1 MFSVVRNKLSKY
13 WSVVSISWINGFAYP
28 LSFWMW
34 RLRQVMSMV
43 IAISL
48 WESIFIT
55 TQHVFGY
62 QQAQMLTYIFIS
74 NIAGYIVLS
83 SRTIEVSNI
92 ITSGDLSLYLIK
104 PLHFFAYWFSRDLA
118 DKTQNAIFSFFE
130 LTILFLIYHPT
141 LNMPMHPTTI
151 LLTIAAVFGGLTL
164 YFFINMLF
172 GFLAFWAP
180 DVWAPRFLFFVIM
193 FFVSGSTFPL
203 DIYPPIVVKIL
214 SFTPFPYL
222 IFFPA
227 KLWLEQVSSSGIA
240 IGFASLFGWILGLF
254 LLTQWIWN
262 RAIKGYGADGR

>member
-1 MFSVVRNKLSKY
+1 MGNKLKKY

-34 RLRQVMSMV
+34 RMRQVMSMV

-48 WESIFIT
+48 WESIFVS

-74 NIAGYIVLS
+74 NIAGFIVLS
-83 SRTIEVSNI
+83 SRTIEVPNV
-92 ITSGDLSLYLIK
+92 ITSGDLSLYLVK
-104 PLHFFAYWFSRDLA
+104 PLQFFAYWFSRDLA
-118 DKTQNAIFSFFE
+118 DKTQNALFSFFE
-130 LTILFLIYHPT
+130 LTVLFFIYHP
-141 LNMPMHPTTI
+141 I
-151 LLTIAAVFGGLTL
+151 LTIPTHIATVFLTITAIFGGLTL

-172 GFLAFWAP
+172 GFLAFKAP

-203 DIYPPIVVKIL
+203 DIYPSVVVKIL

-227 KLWLEQVSSSGIA
+227 KMWLEQLSPHVITT
-240 IGFASLFGWILGLF
+240 GFLSLFGWIIGLS
-254 LLTQWIWN
+254 LLTTWIWN